1 MPSATPILRSS
12 FVGFVLASVG
22 IPVAVIGVAAWFVMS
37 YRLDVISQ
45 QVETTRPTLIEGIE
59 GRHLVGQARRTA
71 DTIDSYIVE
80 RIADARIWAGD
91 PLVVQAV
98 RSGAAIH
105 ESRGL
110 VGLDPETVETRFP
123 RDKSLHAFPETDER
137 LRALILASPHFAEV
151 FVTDLHGLNVSTTNP
166 TSDVLQSDEG
176 WWLQAWETG
185 IDIGE
190 IEYDDS
196 AGIWSIALSMRIV
209 DTDNGRPIGVLKAIL
224 SLDAIQ
230 TAADRTAE
238 TLRED
243 GNVQVVDDE
252 GRLIAETLSGHSQD
266 RLMSD
271 EVGVEDEASAAVLAG
286 ARARGLIAG
295 EHILTAFSRT
305 SSGTLY
311 EPVARAFGGLGWTV
325 LVHEPTTQSESDLLV
340 FDQIVTAMRQ
350 WRLMLALVL
359 AGTLVACLL
368 TAAGFAAR
376 QRGSGDEA

>member
-1 MPSATPILRSS
+1 MRHPIHRSS
-12 FVGFVLASVG
+12 LVKFTLASVG
-22 IPVAVIGVAAWFVMS
+22 LPVAVIGVAAWFVMS
-37 YRLDVISQ
+37 YRLDVIVQ
-45 QVETTRPTLIEGIE
+45 QVEATRPTLIEGIE

-91 PLVVQAV
+91 PLVVRAV
-98 RSGAAIH
+98 RDGAALH
-105 ESRGL
+105 ESHGL

-123 RDKSLHAFPETDER
+123 SDKSLHAFPDADER

-176 WWLQAWETG
+176 WWQQAWDTG

-190 IEYDDS
+190 VEYDDS

-209 DTDNGRPIGVLKAIL
+209 DTGSGRPIGVLKAVL
-224 SLDAIQ
+224 SLDAVQ
-230 TAADRTAE
+230 STADRTAE
-238 TLRED
+238 VLRED
-243 GNVQVVDDE
+243 GNVQIVDDE

-266 RLMSD
+266 RLMND
-271 EVGVEDEASAAVLAG
+271 GIALDEASDAALAG
-286 ARARGLIAG
+286 ARAKGLIAG
-295 EHILTAFSRT
+295 EQILTAFSRT
-305 SSGTLY
+305 SGGVLY

-325 LVHEPTTQSESDLLV
+325 LIHEPTAQSESDLLV
-340 FDQIVTAMRQ
+340 FDRIVETMRQ
-350 WRLMLALVL
+350 WRIMLVLVL
-359 AGTLVACLL
+359 AGTLAACFLV
-368 TAAGFAAR
+368 AAGFAAR